1 MSLFIDTSA
10 ILAILDADDQYHH
23 AANQTW
29 QEILS
34 SQEDIVSTN
43 YVLVETFA
51 LVQHRFGLEAAK
63 VFQEDIVSVIGVEW
77 VTEPMHQAA
86 LALLLSTS
94 KRRLSLVDCVSFV
107 VMNRTG
113 IHKAFT
119 FDHHFREQGFEV
131 VPQA

>member
-23 AANQTW
+23 TANQAW
-29 QEILS
+29 QKILS

-43 YVLVETFA
+43 YILVETFA
-51 LVQHRFGLEAAK
+51 LVQHRFELEAVK
-63 VFQEDIVSVIGVEW
+63 VLQEDIVPVIGVEW
-77 VTEPMHQAA
+77 VAEPIHQAA
-86 LALLLSTS
+86 LALLFSAS
-94 KRRLSLVDCVSFV
+94 KRPLSLVDCVSFV
-107 VMNRTG
+107 VMNRAG

-131 VPQA
+131 VSN